1 MCPEGAPRS
10 TVHTVNIF
18 EDFSCFC
25 TINIRPYYLQCPIR
39 KPFFPPLPFL
49 YSVHHFHFHFSELC
63 FPSIL
68 KNFSLRAMAAAA
80 STSAGLRAIS
90 ASVKLLPASSA
101 PILTSQKSLLFKP
114 SDAFI
119 SQNLRLTAAPATAIA
134 NGRRSFTCKSQA
146 SPADSGSSKCLFFFS
161 YILCPKLLYFQS
173 IPNSSNSFI

>member
-25 TINIRPYYLQCPIR
+25 TINIRPYCLQCPLR
-39 KPFFPPLPFL
+39 KPFFPPLSFL
-49 YSVHHFHFHFSELC
+49 LLCSPYFHFSELC

-68 KNFSLRAMAAAA
+68 KNFSLGAMAAAA

-90 ASVKLLPASSA
+90 ASIKLLPASSA
-101 PILTSQKSLLFKP
+101 PNLTGQKSLLFKT

-146 SPADSGSSKCLFFFS
+146 SPADSGSSKCLIFFS
-161 YILCPKLLYFQS
+161 YILCPKLLYS
-173 IPNSSNSFI
+173 INP